1 MPIGVEVVTPEGVI
15 FSGGAR
21 ALVAATSEGDLTV
34 MAEHAELV
42 GDVVPSVVKI
52 EQLDGDLLDV
62 IVHGGY
68 LQIHTA
74 QGAAT
79 DLIEEATDEE
89 RTTRVT
95 LLAGEAELLS
105 DVDLAHVEAEMA
117 EITVALEHLRAV
129 TSGKGPEDDG
139 VREAEF
145 ELNRAEARLNRAEL
159 RKMAVT
165 AKQGS

>member
-21 ALVAATSEGDLTV
+21 AVVAATSEGDLTV

-42 GDVVPSVVKI
+42 GDVVPTVVKI

-74 QGAAT
+74 QGAAS
-79 DLIEEATDEE
+79 DLLDEATDEE

-105 DVDLAHVEAEMA
+105 DVDLAEVERELAEVV
-117 EITVALEHLRAV
+117 VALERFRSV
-129 TSGKGPEDDG
+129 TQGKGPEDEG

-145 ELNRAEARLNRAEL
+145 ELSRTQARLNRAEL
-159 RKMAVT
+159 RKMAVN
-165 AKQGS
+165 AKRGA

>member
-21 ALVAATSEGDLTV
+21 SLVAATSEGDLTV

-42 GDVVPSVVKI
+42 GDVVPGVVKI

-68 LQIHTA
+68 LQIHT
-74 QGAAT
+74 GVDAAGQ
-79 DLIEEATDEE
+79 LFEEATAGE

-95 LLAGEAELLS
+95 LLAGEAELIS
-105 DVDLAHVEAEMA
+105 DVDLAHVESDIAEVTLQLEGLRSVLSGHGA
-117 EITVALEHLRAV
+117 EDE
-129 TSGKGPEDDG
+129 G
-139 VREAEF
+139 VREAAF
-145 ELNRAEARLNRAEL
+145 AVSQAEARLNRAEL
-159 RKMAVT
+159 RKMSVSKRSAN
-165 AKQGS
+165 